1 MNDIAPELEAAPP
14 TATAGD
20 RPEPGARLR
29 AAREALGLTVADV
42 ARNLRLSPVQVE
54 ALERDDHARLP
65 GPVFVRGFLRNY
77 ARLVKL
83 DPEAVVASQPPLS
96 PAILVVPDVPPAV
109 GAAFSAGH
117 NFTWMRYALIA
128 LVPVVIIGL
137 YLVFDDGPDPVA
149 PPSTVLVPPALEPA
163 DGKAGSDAQSLPA
176 PAVATTTTTASGESP
191 PVPVTE
197 AAKPAATPQV
207 ANIAAG
213 ATEAPVVSVKRKPG
227 DHVVRLL
234 FDQDSWVEIRDRD
247 GNRIYSQLNVAG
259 SSQTI
264 SGTPPLQLIIGNAA
278 GVRMTVN
285 DRPYDLAPYVKV
297 DVARLTLD

>member
-1 MNDIAPELEAAPP
+1 LNDIAPELEAAPP

-29 AAREALGLTVADV
+29 AAREALGLTVSDV

-77 ARLVKL
+77 ARLVKV

-96 PAILVVPDVPPAV
+96 PAVLVVPDVPPAV

-137 YLVFDDGPDPVA
+137 YLMYDDGQDTVA
-149 PPSTVLVPPALEPA
+149 PPSAVLVPPALEPA

-176 PAVATTTTTASGESP
+176 PATTATAPGEP
-191 PVPVTE
+191 PATPVTE
-197 AAKPAATPQV
+197 AAKPAATPPV

-213 ATEAPVVSVKRKPG
+213 AGEAPVVSVKRKPG

-247 GNRIYSQLNVAG
+247 GNRIYSQLNAAG
-259 SSQTI
+259 TSQTI